1 MQSADNQDKHF
12 SREVVKRLCKQCM
25 NGQETAHTV
34 CSSVTEDFNCLN
46 LFVVKLFIKRLQTTS
61 VTQIFDFLRFFLS
74 VFNINDINSCKII
87 IQLCMNPE

>member
-1 MQSADNQDKHF
+1 MYCYITAKLYMLCCRRRDICSLLTIKKLF
-12 SREVVKRLCKQCM
+12 SSEVLKRLCKQCT

-61 VTQIFDFLRFFLS
+61 VTQI
-74 VFNINDINSCKII
+74 
-87 IQLCMNPE
+87 